1 MAKASKVAKNT
12 AFSFISLLSSAVLGI
27 GLTALVARVL
37 APEAMG
43 HYSLVVWLTALAG
56 LVANLG
62 YVTTTTRFMAE
73 RLGQD
78 RAGGGSEEAAGVLG
92 HAARRVAWTGLGVT
106 ALALALAP
114 FAPRIYP
121 GFPITLYLSIG
132 ALSILPTA
140 MSALFAGA
148 CQGLQR
154 YDWMAAVTGLGT
166 LLTLGGA
173 IAVLLTGLG
182 IPGLLGVTA
191 AVPVVSCLAYAL
203 LLNRWNPRWWRS
215 GVDHEFQQ
223 TLKRFQWAV
232 FAMLGLDAIVWQ
244 RSELFF
250 LGAWAPAQQVAFYS
264 LAFGLSTMAMKLLPG
279 TLVGL
284 LIPMM
289 ARSEGAGDREATAR
303 VFTRSC
309 RAMAMLAVPVAVGG
323 SLVSVPLVQVLYGAE
338 YLPVAGLLSA
348 LLIAGALVMI
358 YGYPAS
364 SVLYSTGGE
373 RYLVRVGV
381 SVAIVNLVLDIAL
394 IPFWGAWGAVGANA
408 LAQLISLGPGLWGA
422 YKYAGVRPPVA
433 MLLPVA
439 LSTGLMAL
447 PVWLIV
453 SQSPAWVAL
462 LAAPAIGGLIYA
474 AALWLTGALDAT
486 ERQMLTGLLQRLNHR
501 VAPRGQ

>member
-1 MAKASKVAKNT
+1 MANSQKVAKNT
-12 AFSFISLLSSAVLGI
+12 AFSFISLFSSAVLGI

-62 YVTTTTRFMAE
+62 YVTTTTRFMAQ

-78 RAGGGSEEAAGVLG
+78 RHDEAVGVLG
-92 HAARRVAWTGLGVT
+92 YAARRVAWTGLGVT
-106 ALALALAP
+106 ALVLALAP

-121 GFPITLYLSIG
+121 GFPVTLYLSIG

-154 YDWMAAVTGLGT
+154 YDWMATVTGLGT
-166 LLTLGGA
+166 VLTLGGA
-173 IAVLLTGLG
+173 IAVLMLGLG

-191 AVPVVSCLAYAL
+191 AVPIVSCVVYAML
-203 LLNRWNPRWWRS
+203 LSRWQPRWWRS
-215 GVDHEFQQ
+215 GVEPEFQKS
-223 TLKRFQWAV
+223 LKRFQWAV

-309 RAMAMLAVPVAVGG
+309 RAMAMLAVPVAIGG
-323 SLVSVPLVQVLYGAE
+323 ALVSVPLVQLLYGAE

-381 SVAIVNLVLDIAL
+381 SVAVVNLVLDVAL

-408 LAQLISLGPGLWGA
+408 LAQLLSLGPGLWGA
-422 YKYAGVRPPVA
+422 YKCAGVRPPVG

-439 LSTGLMAL
+439 LSSGVMAL

-453 SQSPAWVAL
+453 NHTPAWVAL
-462 LAAPAIGGLIYA
+462 LAGPVIGGAVYA
-474 AALWLTGALDAT
+474 AALWVTGALDAT
-486 ERQMLTGLLQRLNHR
+486 ERNLLKSLLQRVNRRL
-501 VAPRGQ
+501 APP

>member
-1 MAKASKVAKNT
+1 MAKALSLAKST
-12 AFSFISLLSSAVLGI
+12 AFSFISLLSSAILGI

-43 HYSLVVWLTALAG
+43 HYSLVVWFTSLAG
-56 LVANLG
+56 LIANLG
-62 YVTTTTRFMAE
+62 YVTTATRFMAE
-73 RLGQD
+73 RLGRD
-78 RAGGGSEEAAGVLG
+78 RPDEAAGVLA
-92 HAARRVAWTGLGVT
+92 HAVRNVFWTGLAVT
-106 ALALALAP
+106 AGVLALAP
-114 FAPRIYP
+114 FAPRLYP
-121 GFPITLYLSIG
+121 DLPITLYLAIG
-132 ALSILPTA
+132 ALGILPTA
-140 MSALFAGA
+140 MTALFAGA

-166 LLTLGGA
+166 VLTLGGA
-173 IAVLLTGLG
+173 IAVLLSGGG
-182 IPGLLGVTA
+182 IPGLLAVTA
-191 AVPVVSCLAYAL
+191 GVAAVSSLAYAL
-203 LLNRWNPRWWRS
+203 LLARWNPGFWQGRLDASEAR
-215 GVDHEFQQ
+215 Q
-223 TLKRFQWAV
+223 LKRFQWAV

-289 ARSEGAGDREATAR
+289 ARSEGAGDREATAQ

-323 SLVSVPLVQVLYGAE
+323 SLLSLPLVHVLYGAE

-373 RYLVRVGV
+373 RYLVKVGI
-381 SVAIVNLVLDIAL
+381 SVAVVNLVLDVAL
-394 IPFWGAWGAVGANA
+394 IPFWGAWGAVAANA
-408 LAQLISLGPGLWGA
+408 LAQITSLGPGLWGA
-422 YKYAGVRPPVA
+422 YKYAGVRPPVKV
-433 MLLPVA
+433 LVPVGLA
-439 LSTGLMAL
+439 TALMAL

-453 SQSPAWVAL
+453 SHTPAWMAMLIAPVA
-462 LAAPAIGGLIYA
+462 GGLFYA
-474 AALWLTGALDAT
+474 VALWLTGALDAT
-486 ERQMLTGLLQRLNHR
+486 ERKLVIGLFRKLAQRK
-501 VAPRGQ
+501 VIPQAD

>member
-1 MAKASKVAKNT
+1 MANRSTVKNT
-12 AFSFISLLSSAVLGI
+12 AFSFVSLLSSAVLGI

-43 HYSLVVWLTALAG
+43 HYSLVVWFTSLAG
-56 LVANLG
+56 LIANLG
-62 YVTTTTRFMAE
+62 YVTTATRFMAE

-78 RAGGGSEEAAGVLG
+78 REGAGSEEAAGVLA

-106 ALALALAP
+106 ALVLALAP
-114 FAPRIYP
+114 LAPRIYP
-121 GFPITLYLSIG
+121 GLPITLYLGIG
-132 ALSILPTA
+132 ALGILPTA

-173 IAVLLTGLG
+173 IAVLLAGGG

-191 AVPVVSCLAYAL
+191 GVAVINCLAYLAFL
-203 LLNRWNPRWWRS
+203 ARWNPRWWRAQ
-215 GVDHEFQQ
+215 VDLGFQQ
-223 TLKRFQWAV
+223 KLKRFQWAV

-264 LAFGLSTMAMKLLPG
+264 LAFGLATMAMKLLPG

-323 SLVSVPLVQVLYGAE
+323 ALVANPLVTLLYGAA
-338 YLPVAGLLSA
+338 YLPVAGLLAA
-348 LLIAGALVMI
+348 LLVAGALVMI

-364 SVLYSTGGE
+364 SLLYSTGGE

-381 SVAIVNLVLDIAL
+381 SVAVLNLILDVAL
-394 IPFWGAWGAVGANA
+394 IPFWGAWGAVTANG
-408 LAQLISLGPGLWGA
+408 LAQLASLIPGLWGA
-422 YKYAGVRPPVA
+422 YTYAGVRPPVA

-453 SQSPAWVAL
+453 NHLPPWLAL
-462 LAAPAIGGLIYA
+462 LAAPAAGGAVYA
-474 AALWLTGALDAT
+474 AGLWLTGALDAT
-486 ERQMLTGLLQRLNHR
+486 ERELVVSVLRRFDRRIALRRQ
-501 VAPRGQ
+501 

>member
-1 MAKASKVAKNT
+1 MANPLRLAKNT
-12 AFSFISLLSSAVLGI
+12 AFSFISLFSSAVLGI

-43 HYSLVVWLTALAG
+43 HYSLVVWITTLAG

-62 YVTTTTRFMAE
+62 YVTTATRFMAE

-78 RAGGGSEEAAGVLG
+78 RHNEAAGVLA
-92 HAARRVAWTGLGVT
+92 HAARNVFWTGLGVM
-106 ALALALAP
+106 ALVMALAP

-121 GFPITLYLSIG
+121 DLPITLYLTIG
-132 ALSILPTA
+132 ALGILPTA
-140 MSALFAGA
+140 MTALFAGA

-154 YDWMAAVTGLGT
+154 YDWMAAVTALGT
-166 LLTLGGA
+166 VLTLGGA
-173 IAVLLTGLG
+173 IAVLLSGGG
-182 IPGLLGVTA
+182 IPGLLAVTA
-191 AVPVVSCLAYAL
+191 GVAVISCLAYL
-203 LLNRWNPRWWRS
+203 GFLTRWYPRFWQARIAS
-215 GVDHEFQQ
+215 DAQRQ
-223 TLKRFQWAV
+223 LKRFQWAV

-264 LAFGLSTMAMKLLPG
+264 LAFGLATMAMKLLPG

-289 ARSEGAGDREATAR
+289 ARSEGAGDREATSQ

-323 SLVSVPLVQVLYGAE
+323 ALLSVPLVHVLYGAE

-348 LLIAGALVMI
+348 LLLAGALVMI

-373 RYLVRVGV
+373 RYLVKVGV
-381 SVAIVNLVLDIAL
+381 SVAIVNLVLDVAL
-394 IPFWGAWGAVGANA
+394 IPFWGAWGAVAANA
-408 LAQLISLGPGLWGA
+408 LAQIASLGPGLWGA

-433 MLLPVA
+433 ILGPVT

-447 PVWLIV
+447 PVWILV
-453 SQSPAWVAL
+453 TQTPAWVAL
-462 LAAPAIGGLIYA
+462 LAAPLAGGTVYA
-474 AALWLTGALDAT
+474 AALWFTGALDAT
-486 ERQMLTGLLQRLNHR
+486 ERQAVQKLVARLDR
-501 VAPRGQ
+501 RKPVTEVE

>member
-1 MAKASKVAKNT
+1 MANPLKVAKNT
-12 AFSFISLLSSAVLGI
+12 AFSFISLFSTAVLGI

-43 HYSLVVWLTALAG
+43 HYSLVVWLTTLAG

-62 YVTTTTRFMAE
+62 YVTTATRFIAE
-73 RLGQD
+73 RLGQEQPD
-78 RAGGGSEEAAGVLG
+78 EAAGVLG
-92 HAARRVAWTGLGVT
+92 FSARKVAWTGLGVT
-106 ALALALAP
+106 ALVLALAP
-114 FAPRIYP
+114 FAPRIYT
-121 GFPITLYLSIG
+121 GLPITLYLSIG
-132 ALSILPTA
+132 ALGILPTA

-166 LLTLGGA
+166 VLTLGGA
-173 IAVLLTGLG
+173 IAVLLAGGG
-182 IPGLLGVTA
+182 IPGLLAVTA
-191 AVPVVSCLAYAL
+191 AVAAVNCAAYVWL
-203 LLNRWNPRWWRS
+203 LSRWHPSWWRMN
-215 GVDHEFQQ
+215 VDPASRL
-223 TLKRFQWAV
+223 TLRRFQWAV

-264 LAFGLSTMAMKLLPG
+264 LAFGLATMAMKLLPG

-289 ARSEGAGDREATAR
+289 ARSEGAGDREATSR

-323 SLVSVPLVQVLYGAE
+323 ALVSMPLVELLYGKDYA
-338 YLPVAGLLSA
+338 PVAGLLSA
-348 LLIAGALVMI
+348 LLVAGGLVMI

-373 RYLVRVGV
+373 RYLVRVGI
-381 SVAIVNLVLDIAL
+381 SVAVVNLILDVAL
-394 IPFWGAWGAVGANA
+394 IPTWGAWGAVAANA
-408 LAQLISLGPGLWGA
+408 LAQLASLVPGLWGA
-422 YKYAGVRPPVA
+422 YKYAGVRPPIG

-439 LSTGLMAL
+439 LSTAVMAL

-453 SQSPAWVAL
+453 SHSPAWVAMI
-462 LAAPAIGGLIYA
+462 AAPLAGAVVYA
-474 AALWLTGALDAT
+474 LALWLTGALDAT
-486 ERQMLTGLLQRLNHR
+486 EREVVIKLFKRLTLR
-501 VAPRGQ
+501 PTP